1 MVALVQSKYLQT
13 SGGSGAGATISLDAA
28 ATTGNAICVTLELP
42 TASVITSLMFGSNS
56 LTLDKTVETDLDAVK
71 NIYFYT
77 ATNIT
82 GTPTDL
88 VLVLDADVTI
98 FAWAEEVSGMAASS
112 YVDVNPSKVTDSS
125 GTTAVSAAV
134 TTTTANAYIRS
145 YVSMSGGQTATGT
158 NGFTAY
164 PGTSQ
169 SRHGVYDVD
178 VGAAGAKS
186 VTMTIGGVE
195 WWAVS
200 SIAYKNAGGGAATV
214 STITGTTATEASA
227 VVFTVTMSGT
237 GGGTFAYSWAGTATS
252 ADYTTT
258 LTDDMFTTTG
268 GSGSVTVSGGNIVVP
283 SAVTAFEVAVPTTT
297 DTLDEADETIR
308 LVFGGV
314 TSSSGTITDDDAP
327 PTITGTTSQT
337 VTAGSPIVIT
347 YSPGLSGQSRTYTL
361 ALTDGTATGGTDYD
375 NTTVTGDF
383 AVTAGTGSVSI
394 SGSTVTV
401 DPGVTEFTLTITT
414 TA

>member
-13 SGGSGAGATISLDAA
+13 SGGSGAGATISLDTA
-28 ATTGNAICVTLELP
+28 ATTGNAICVTLALP

-56 LTLDKTVETDLDAVK
+56 LTLDKPVETDLDAVT

-98 FAWAEEVSGMAASS
+98 FVWAEEVSSMAASS
-112 YVDVNPSKVTDSS
+112 YVDANPFKVTDSS

-145 YVSMSGGQTATGT
+145 YVSMSGPQTATGT

-169 SRHGVYDVD
+169 TQHGIYDVD

-186 VTMTIGGVE
+186 VTATIGGVE
-195 WWAVS
+195 WWTVS
-200 SIAYKNAGGGAATV
+200 SIAYKNAGSGGATV
-214 STITGTTATEASA
+214 STITGTTVTEAGNE
-227 VVFTVTMSGT
+227 VFTATMSGT
-237 GGGTFAYSWAGTATS
+237 GGGTFAYSWSGTATS

-258 LTDDMFTTTG
+258 LTNGMFTVTG
-268 GSGSVTVSGGNIVVP
+268 GSGSVTVSGSNITVD
-283 SAVTAFEVAVPTTT
+283 STVTAFTVTVPTTT

-308 LVFGGV
+308 LVIGGV
-314 TSSSGTITDDDAP
+314 TSSSGTITDDDTQ
-327 PTITGTTSQT
+327 PTCTISDATEVAGT
-337 VTAGSPIVIT
+337 VTFVATLSAASGRSLSFDYATADGTKTAGVDYTAASGTVTFAAGETTKDIVIT
-347 YSPGLSGQSRTYTL
+347 
-361 ALTDGTATGGTDYD
+361 AL
-375 NTTVTGDF
+375 
-383 AVTAGTGSVSI
+383 
-394 SGSTVTV
+394 
-401 DPGVTEFTLTITT
+401 
-414 TA
+414 